1 MLGDF
6 SVVPDLGWRSNRSP
20 AAAARGLQSAG
31 ARVLAE
37 SRHREQNRSPM
48 RTGTDR
54 GTGKSPRPRLARAQ
68 LLVTC
73 VAPSSHAVPL
83 NPFLPPAA
91 FLVAL
96 PSFTRRP
103 ARPASTLW
111 RSTTGLLRAI
121 RIARR
126 RLVEG
131 ALAGA
136 GGEGRGQL
144 PKYVVVIS
152 GTDIENVGG
161 DDVWFEDEDQNEPW
175 ESFAK
180 SFSRVSLDPSPPP
193 PHFCPRVGG
202 RSPTS

>member
-1 MLGDF
+1 M
-6 SVVPDLGWRSNRSP
+6 
-20 AAAARGLQSAG
+20 
-31 ARVLAE
+31 
-37 SRHREQNRSPM
+37 
-48 RTGTDR
+48 
-54 GTGKSPRPRLARAQ
+54 
-68 LLVTC
+68 
-73 VAPSSHAVPL
+73 

-91 FLVAL
+91 FLAAL
-96 PSFTRRP
+96 PTFTRRP

-131 ALAGA
+131 QLAGA

-161 DDVWFEDEDQNEPW
+161 DDVWLEDDDQNEPW

-180 SFSRVSLDPSPPP
+180 GFSRVRPLSPSCRPEALRDGKQKLTYATTPAGTTLHYSILSYLARSHP
-193 PHFCPRVGG
+193 SSGRILERGAFCPSSA
-202 RSPTS
+202 RSGPLVAD

>member
-1 MLGDF
+1 M
-6 SVVPDLGWRSNRSP
+6 
-20 AAAARGLQSAG
+20 
-31 ARVLAE
+31 
-37 SRHREQNRSPM
+37 
-48 RTGTDR
+48 
-54 GTGKSPRPRLARAQ
+54 
-68 LLVTC
+68 TC

-91 FLVAL
+91 FLAAL

-126 RLVEG
+126 RLIEG

-161 DDVWFEDEDQNEPW
+161 GDDVWFEDDDQNEPW

-180 SFSRVSLDPSPPP
+180 SFSRVSCRQASFGSMCPPP
-193 PHFCPRVGG
+193 TTDSGSSNLTQGQHCTTLFSLISLGHTPHLEGFWKEVRCCRPRWGIPP
-202 RSPTS
+202 RAICR